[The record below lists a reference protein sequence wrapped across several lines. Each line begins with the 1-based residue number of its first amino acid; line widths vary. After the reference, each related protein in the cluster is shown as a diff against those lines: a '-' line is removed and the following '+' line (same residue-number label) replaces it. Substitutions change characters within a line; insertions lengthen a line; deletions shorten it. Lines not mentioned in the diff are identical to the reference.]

1 MEQAVQRARGN
12 GKALDSNVRTQMETA
27 FGADLTSVRVY
38 TNAGADTLT
47 CSLYARAFTTG

>member
-38 TNAGADTLT
+38 TDAGADTLT